1 MQKNPPF
8 YKNNGFFVFYLLI
21 VSLLKDIFN
30 LNRIFESNA
39 LYGIV
44 IQQTEKI
51 YRYVPLIF
59 TAL

>member
-21 VSLLKDIFN
+21 VSLLKDI

-59 TAL
+59 TAS